1 MGGTLYKKGFP
12 VRILE
17 IDEYKEHLLM
27 GVSGYALVENYLQ
40 QH

>member
-1 MGGTLYKKGFP
+1 
-12 VRILE
+12 VRILD
-17 IDEYKEHLLM
+17 INDYKDHLLM